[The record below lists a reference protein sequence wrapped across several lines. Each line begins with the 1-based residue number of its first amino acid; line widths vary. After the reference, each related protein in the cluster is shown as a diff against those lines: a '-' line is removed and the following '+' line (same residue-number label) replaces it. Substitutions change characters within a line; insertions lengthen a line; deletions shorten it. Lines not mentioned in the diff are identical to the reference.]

1 MVENIKIEDI
11 EKNLLNTHDFGVTYE
26 GSYSLFKV
34 WAPYSDNVNV
44 AIYKTYDDYR
54 RREYPMVKDS
64 DGVWSL
70 RLELDL
76 KDQFYNYIVINHGQ
90 SYEIVDPYAKAAT
103 ANTKRAMIIDMEE
116 TNPEGWL
123 EHSIPMP
130 VAPCS
135 SLLYE
140 AHIRDFSVDKNS
152 GMKYKGLY
160 LSLTEKDTF
169 YKDFKTGIGH
179 LKELGVTHLHLLPVF
194 DFCTVDEIK
203 KDTYNWGYDPIL
215 FNVPEGSYA
224 SDPTDGKVRIREFK
238 EMVKALHENN
248 IRVVMDV
255 VYNHTFH
262 TDKANFN
269 YLTKKYFY
277 RTNKDGHYSNGSGV
291 GNELATERPLVQKFI
306 LDSLKYWLQEY
317 KIDGFR
323 FDLMGLYD
331 IETCSKMSHELRAIK
346 KDIILYGEP
355 WIGWESAL
363 PHQYQMKKGAQKGM
377 GIALFNDDYRNNL
390 KGDNDGHKRG
400 FAMGDYGHDHWVKF
414 GICGGIDF
422 NTHICGFTLYASE
435 TINYVSSHDNLCLY
449 DKFIKTEGNHDL
461 DRIER
466 MNRLALSMVLTSFG
480 VPFLQAGT
488 EFLRTKKGH
497 HNSYNAGDEINKI
510 DWSLKEKNYET
521 YTFVRDL
528 VEFRKS
534 QKILQ
539 AEDPHTIK
547 RALRFLKAPER
558 MVMYLIRSRYKGDYR
573 RVLVVHNANGNE
585 MQICGKRMKGY
596 RYMTLGQK
604 IQLDYFKMPIVY
616 GEKIDIPAYSTAVF
630 VKK

>member
-1 MVENIKIEDI
+1 MNIMVENIKIEDI
-11 EKNLLNTHDFGVTYE
+11 EKNLLNIHDFGVTYK

-34 WAPYSDNVNV
+34 WAPYSDNVKV

-54 RREYPMVKDS
+54 RREYAMVKDS

-70 RLELDL
+70 RIELDL

-103 ANTKRAMIIDMEE
+103 ANSKRAMIIDMEE

-123 EHSIPMP
+123 EHPVPMP

-152 GMKYKGLY
+152 DMKYKGLY

-169 YKDFKTGIGH
+169 YKDFTTGVGH

-238 EMVKALHENN
+238 EMVKALHEND

-277 RTNKDGHYSNGSGV
+277 RTNQDGHYSNGSGV

-331 IETCSKMSHELRAIK
+331 IETCSK
-346 KDIILYGEP
+346 
-355 WIGWESAL
+355 
-363 PHQYQMKKGAQKGM
+363 
-377 GIALFNDDYRNNL
+377 N
-390 KGDNDGHKRG
+390 
-400 FAMGDYGHDHWVKF
+400 
-414 GICGGIDF
+414 
-422 NTHICGFTLYASE
+422 
-435 TINYVSSHDNLCLY
+435 
-449 DKFIKTEGNHDL
+449 
-461 DRIER
+461 
-466 MNRLALSMVLTSFG
+466 
-480 VPFLQAGT
+480 
-488 EFLRTKKGH
+488 
-497 HNSYNAGDEINKI
+497 
-510 DWSLKEKNYET
+510 
-521 YTFVRDL
+521 
-528 VEFRKS
+528 
-534 QKILQ
+534 
-539 AEDPHTIK
+539 
-547 RALRFLKAPER
+547 
-558 MVMYLIRSRYKGDYR
+558 
-573 RVLVVHNANGNE
+573 
-585 MQICGKRMKGY
+585 
-596 RYMTLGQK
+596 
-604 IQLDYFKMPIVY
+604 
-616 GEKIDIPAYSTAVF
+616 
-630 VKK
+630 